1 MQRNG
6 FFKKL
11 TVFALGLAATCAARA
26 LPGDG
31 TPEEAAAESKVAD
44 PCDLAFDA
52 IYLKSTRRERGSYYG
67 TFQIRPDIL
76 SFGSESFVIEGVKK
90 KDGFYVEE
98 PSASFEFIDLNG
110 QWHWLMR
117 PPGTYSA
124 PPDQLSMA
132 DGRSVEVVI
141 QLPSTELAALASEW
155 RVLLRAVGNGDCV
168 RSIPFRAIQSRG
180 PVKGFVSKVVQK
192 PVRRQQGLMPCRPC
206 DKSLEPK
213 AADKPA
219 ELTQLQH

>member
-1 MQRNG
+1 MQSND
-6 FFKKL
+6 FFKML
-11 TVFALGLAATCAARA
+11 TAIVLGLAALCAARA
-26 LPGDG
+26 SPRDG
-31 TPEEAAAESKVAD
+31 TGDEAVAESKVAD

-67 TFQIRPDIL
+67 TFQIRSDVL
-76 SFGSESFVIEGVKK
+76 SWGSDSFAIEGVKK

-98 PSASFEFIDLNG
+98 PTASFEFRDLNG

-124 PPDQLSMA
+124 PTDQLSMV
-132 DGRSVEVVI
+132 DNRSVQVVI
-141 QLPSTELAALASEW
+141 QLPSTELAELAPEW
-155 RVLLRAVGNGDCV
+155 RVLLRTVGNSDCM

-180 PVKGFVSKVVQK
+180 PVKGFVSKVVPK
-192 PVRRQQGLMPCRPC
+192 PVRLQKNPTPCRPC

-213 AADKPA
+213 AANKSA
-219 ELTQLQH
+219 EPTPLQH